1 MYTMFSVF
9 RLLKNKKLIM
19 KNLLFPTIL
28 LCFPLLLHAQQ
39 PYGNEPLAHTYSIV
53 AFDPETGEMGAAVQS
68 HWFSVGTLVIW
79 GEPGVGV
86 VATQSFVNPAYGPEG
101 LHLMSMGFNPAQAVN
116 MLTEK
121 DPGKKFRQVGMVN
134 ADGEAAAFTGESCIE
149 AAGHYVG
156 NGYTVQ
162 ANLMEKATVWPAM
175 AKAFEASK
183 GQPLA
188 ERLLAALEAAQAEG
202 GAIRGK
208 QSAALIVVSGE
219 RTDKAWEGRPV
230 DLRVDDHP
238 NPVQELK
245 RLLQVHRA
253 YEHMNRG
260 DLAVEGGNID
270 KAREEYGAAEAMFPD
285 NLEMKY
291 WHAIALANGGEMEA
305 ALPMFKEIFQKDAN
319 WKVLT
324 PRLTKN
330 GLLTVDEE
338 GLERIMGNK

>member
-1 MYTMFSVF
+1 
-9 RLLKNKKLIM
+9 M
-19 KNLLFPTIL
+19 KNIFFSSISFCFPIL
-28 LCFPLLLHAQQ
+28 LLAQQ
-39 PYGNEPLAHTYSIV
+39 PFGKEPLAHTYSIV
-53 AFDPETGEMGAAVQS
+53 AIDPETGEMGAAVQS

-101 LHLMSMGFNPAQAVN
+101 LQLMGMGFNPEQVIK
-116 MLTEK
+116 MLTDK
-121 DPGKKFRQVGMVN
+121 DDGQMYRQVGMLN

-156 NGYTVQ
+156 DGYAVQ

-175 AKAFEASK
+175 AKAFENSK

-188 ERLLAALEAAQAEG
+188 ERLVLALEAAQAEG
-202 GAIRGK
+202 GDIRGK
-208 QSAALIVVSGE
+208 QSAALIIVSGQ

-230 DLRVDDHP
+230 NLRVDDHS

-245 RLLQVHRA
+245 RLLKVHRA

-260 DLAVEGGNID
+260 DLAVEAGDID
-270 KAREEYGAAEAMFPD
+270 KAREEYGAAEVMFPD

-291 WHAIALANGGEMEA
+291 WHALALANGGELEA
-305 ALPMFKEIFQKDAN
+305 ALPMFKEIFLKDAN

-324 PRLTKN
+324 PRLSKN
-330 GLLTVDEE
+330 GLLTVDEK
-338 GLERIMGNK
+338 GLERIMEVDE

>member
-1 MYTMFSVF
+1 M
-9 RLLKNKKLIM
+9 KK
-19 KNLLFPTIL
+19 LLFPIMLSGIPIL
-28 LCFPLLLHAQQ
+28 LNAQQ
-39 PYGNEPLAHTYSIV
+39 PFGREPLAHTYSIV
-53 AFDPETGEMGAAVQS
+53 AIDPETGEMGAAVQS

-101 LHLMSMGFNPAQAVN
+101 LQLMSMGFNPEQAIK

-121 DPGKKFRQVGMVN
+121 DSGEEYRQVGMLN
-134 ADGEAAAFTGESCIE
+134 ADGEVAAFTGESCIE

-156 NGYTVQ
+156 DGYAVQ

-188 ERLLAALEAAQAEG
+188 ERLVAALEAAQAEG
-202 GAIRGK
+202 GDIRGK

-219 RTDKAWEGRPV
+219 RTDKAWEGRLV
-230 DLRVDDHP
+230 DLRVDDHS

>member
-1 MYTMFSVF
+1 
-9 RLLKNKKLIM
+9 M
-19 KNLLFPTIL
+19 KNLLLPGML
-28 LCFPLLLHAQQ
+28 LCFPIFLHAQH
-39 PYGNEPLAHTYSIV
+39 PYGKEPLAHTYSIV
-53 AFDPETGEMGAAVQS
+53 AIDPETGEMGAAVQS

-101 LHLMSMGFNPAQAVN
+101 LQLMGMGFSPEQVIR
-116 MLTEK
+116 MLTGK
-121 DPGKKFRQVGMVN
+121 DPGQRYRQVGMLN
-134 ADGEAAAFTGESCIE
+134 AEGEAAAFTGESCIE
-149 AAGHYVG
+149 AAGHYAG
-156 NGYTVQ
+156 DGYAVQ

-175 AKAFEASK
+175 ARAFEASG

-188 ERLLAALEAAQAEG
+188 ERLVIALEAAQAEG
-202 GAIRGK
+202 GDIRGK
-208 QSAALIVVSGE
+208 QSAALIVVSGQ

-230 DLRVDDHP
+230 GLRVDDHP
-238 NPVQELK
+238 NPIQELR
-245 RLLQVHRA
+245 RLLKVHRA

-260 DLAVEGGNID
+260 DLAVEAGDIG

-291 WHAIALANGGEMEA
+291 WHAIALANGGELEA
-305 ALPMFKEIFQKDAN
+305 ALSMFEEIFKKDAK

-330 GLLTVDEE
+330 GLLAVDEK
-338 GLERIMGNK
+338 GLERIMAAGD